1 MRVSGEF
8 RVESRE
14 LTPPACGHP
23 PQEGDVMRANVL
35 SGLRRPHPG
44 PLLEE
49 REIAGRGGET
59 MKDEIVIRTIVLS
72 C

>member
-1 MRVSGEF
+1 MTAREGLSVGLESGAVS
-8 RVESRE
+8 
-14 LTPPACGHP
+14 
-23 PQEGDVMRANVL
+23 VMRANVL
-35 SGLRRPHPG
+35 TGLRRPHPG

-49 REIAGRGGET
+49 REIAGRGGEA